1 MRRWRITLTHSFDD
15 EADEGWV
22 EADVEHRM
30 DSGEW
35 VPNCEVESAVPIEWE
50 EKSDGVGES

>member
-1 MRRWRITLTHSFDD
+1 MTHSFDD

-35 VPNCEVESAVPIEWE
+35 EPNCEVESAVPVEWE
-50 EKSDGVGES
+50 DESEHKVSQRRKR